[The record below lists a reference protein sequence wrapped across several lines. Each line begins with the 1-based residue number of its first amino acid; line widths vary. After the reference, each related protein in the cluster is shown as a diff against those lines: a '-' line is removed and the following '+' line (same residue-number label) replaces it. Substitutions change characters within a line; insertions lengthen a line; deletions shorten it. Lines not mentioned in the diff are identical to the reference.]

1 MDQDLVKA
9 ISASL
14 EWSDDE
20 QDPGAVAAQL
30 FVEHKPDDVVEVL
43 KHLSQDIQ
51 SQLGDRLAEWA
62 DYKSEGFHE
71 HSEFLNKNADY
82 LDWKAS
88 AHAKKN
94 VINAVLRKAKK
105 LRWELGH
112 EKGSD
117 ERAAKE
123 GYVKGARVSHDLGE
137 GDVGTVVEIHGR
149 SVWIAWD
156 EYPNLPVQYASP
168 WHFSLIDTFSEE
180 GLNG

>member
-1 MDQDLVKA
+1 MICGLACNDKLLLRKSM
-9 ISASL
+9 ISI
-14 EWSDDE
+14 
-20 QDPGAVAAQL
+20 
-30 FVEHKPDDVVEVL
+30 L
-43 KHLSQDIQ
+43 KHDV
-51 SQLGDRLAEWA
+51 
-62 DYKSEGFHE
+62 
-71 HSEFLNKNADY
+71 
-82 LDWKAS
+82 
-88 AHAKKN
+88 KKN

-180 GLNG
+180 GPNG